1 MMLLHKTYH
10 SLKYLPMNISKFK
23 YSILLFIAS
32 TLVVTA
38 QTKKTIDNVVLV
50 TLDGMRWQDVFHGA
64 DSSFFKQQ
72 KHLSDDKLKEK
83 YWRDDLNARRLAL
96 MPFLWGKVAKEGTL
110 LGNRDRNSLMNVT
123 NQMWFSYPGYN
134 ELLTGQAD
142 DARINSNDANPNPNV
157 TVLEVINANP
167 SFKGKVAAFT
177 SWDAF
182 PAIINDKRS
191 GIFVSGG
198 IATATGSSLTEAEKS
213 MNKVMTA
220 VPAYSGTTRIDAF
233 TFYYGLEYIK
243 KNKPRVVYFSFD
255 ETDHFSHGGEYAAYL
270 NSARATDAM
279 LAELWDYLQSDPQ
292 YKGKT
297 TLIITVDHG
306 RGDDAENWKHHGRK
320 IDKADQIWLA
330 AIGAGIKNNG
340 ESTAGQF
347 FQNQVAQ
354 TVATLLGVQFQQQ
367 SGKVLPILAEGK

>member
-1 MMLLHKTYH
+1 MSKIRIYLSIILLIG
-10 SLKYLPMNISKFK
+10 LPMA
-23 YSILLFIAS
+23 IL
-32 TLVVTA
+32 A
-38 QTKKTIDNVVLV
+38 QTKPRTENVILV

-64 DSSFFKQQ
+64 DSTLFKQQ
-72 KHLSDDKLKEK
+72 KHLSDDAIKTK
-83 YWRDDLNARRLAL
+83 YWRDDQTARREAL
-96 MPFLWGKVAKEGTL
+96 MPFLWGKVAKQGTI
-110 LGNRDRNSLMNVT
+110 LGNRDKNSLMNVT

-157 TVLEVINANP
+157 TVLEVINNNP
-167 SFKGKVAAFT
+167 AFKGKVAAFT
-177 SWDAF
+177 SWDCF

-191 GIFVSGG
+191 GVFVSGG
-198 IATATGSSLTEAEKS
+198 IVPAIGSSLTEAEKS
-213 MNKVMTA
+213 MNKVMAA

-233 TFYYGLEYIK
+233 TFYYGMEYMK
-243 KNKPRVVYFSFD
+243 KNKPRVMFFSFD

-279 LAELWDYLQSDPQ
+279 LEELWNYLQSEPQ

-320 IDKADQIWLA
+320 IEKADQIWLA
-330 AIGAGIKNNG
+330 AMGAGIKNTG
-340 ESTAGQF
+340 EATTGQY
-347 FQNQVAQ
+347 FQSQVAQ
-354 TVATLLGVQFQQQ
+354 TVATLLGVQFQQ
-367 SGKVLPILAEGK
+367 STGKVLPILTESK

>member
-1 MMLLHKTYH
+1 MRK
-10 SLKYLPMNISKFK
+10 
-23 YSILLFIAS
+23 ILIFLIVLTGAIAQ
-32 TLVVTA
+32 A
-38 QTKKTIDNVVLV
+38 QFGKAQHVVLV

-64 DSSFFKQQ
+64 DSAMFRQQ
-72 KHLSDDKLKEK
+72 KYLEDPNLKAK
-83 YWRDDLNARRLAL
+83 YWRDDLNARREAL
-96 MPFLWGKVAKEGTL
+96 MPFLWGKVAKQGSI
-110 LGNRDRNSLMNVT
+110 LGNRDKNSFMNVT

-142 DARINSNDANPNPNV
+142 DVRINSNDANPNPNV

-167 SFKGKVAAFT
+167 AFKGKVAAFT
-177 SWDAF
+177 SWDCF

-191 GIFVSGG
+191 GVFVNAGNIPTTG
-198 IATATGSSLTEAEKS
+198 TALTEAEKS
-213 MNKVMTA
+213 MNKVLAA
-220 VPAYSGTTRIDAF
+220 VPTYSGTTRIDAF
-233 TFYYGLEYIK
+233 TFYYGLEYLK
-243 KNKPRVVYFSFD
+243 KNKPRVMYFSFD

-279 LAELWDYLQSDPQ
+279 IAELWDYLETDPQ

-297 TLIITVDHG
+297 ALIITVDHG

-320 IDKADQIWLA
+320 IEKADQIWMA
-330 AIGAGIKNNG
+330 AIGAGIKNAG

-354 TVATLLGVQFQQQ
+354 TIATLLGVPFLQP
-367 SGKVLPILAEGK
+367 SGKPLPVLTEIK

>member
-1 MMLLHKTYH
+1 MKKIIIVLL
-10 SLKYLPMNISKFK
+10 
-23 YSILLFIAS
+23 SIGFGL
-32 TLVVTA
+32 TQA
-38 QTKKTIDNVVLV
+38 QPGKAQNVVLV
-50 TLDGMRWQDVFHGA
+50 TLDGMRWQDVFQGA
-64 DSSFFKQQ
+64 DSSLFKQQ
-72 KHLSDDKLKEK
+72 KHLEDGNIKAK

-96 MPFLWGKVAKEGTL
+96 MPFLWSKVAKEGTI
-110 LGNRDRNSLMNVT
+110 LGNRDKNSLMNVT

-167 SFKGKVAAFT
+167 LFKGKVAAFT

-191 GIFVSGG
+191 GVFVSGG
-198 IATATGSSLTEAEKS
+198 MAPAAGSTLSEAEKS
-213 MNKVMTA
+213 MNKVMAA

-243 KNKPRVVYFSFD
+243 KNKPRVIYFSFD
-255 ETDHFSHGGEYAAYL
+255 ETDHFSHGGEYGAYL
-270 NSARATDAM
+270 NSARATDVM
-279 LAELWDYLQSDPQ
+279 LAELWDYLQTDPQ

-297 TLIITVDHG
+297 TLIVTVDHG

-330 AIGAGIKNNG
+330 AIGAGIKNTG
-340 ESTAGQF
+340 EATTGQF

-367 SGKVLPILAEGK
+367 SGKTLPIIMEGK